1 MKKMSKA
8 IEENKY
14 KIAIKRLVS
23 HSEKKC
29 DIWCHKAYTDKNE
42 KQVGCYVTLDGVETF
57 SDT

>member
-23 HSEKKC
+23 HSEKSATFGVTRYIQTKM
-29 DIWCHKAYTDKNE
+29 KN
-42 KQVGCYVTLDGVETF
+42 KLDVM
-57 SDT
+57 

>member
-14 KIAIKRLVS
+14 KVAIKRLVS

-29 DIWCHKAYTDKNE
+29 DI
-42 KQVGCYVTLDGVETF
+42 
-57 SDT
+57 